1 MFRKANSRD
10 STVQKCLMVDDRVI
24 SQVFVI
30 LKIHHM
36 PGKLSVTPASVIGI
50 LLYGLLILAF
60 TGCSA
65 TRSITQTNRGFLE
78 QVLITQAIKSSL
90 EHAAEISL
98 PVNSSVQVVAAGLT
112 EDQYFATE
120 IFESWLGR
128 QGYRI
133 LEEGADYKIRVIWH
147 GIGTKHNVFFF
158 GVPPISGAFIP
169 IATPELS
176 IYKDV
181 RESAMARFS
190 IDILKQESGQLVS
203 STSAYEG
210 SVYYAVKTLLFGFTF
225 ESTNLVP
232 PPLE

>member
-1 MFRKANSRD
+1 
-10 STVQKCLMVDDRVI
+10 MVDDKVV

-30 LKIHHM
+30 LKIHRI

-60 TGCSA
+60 TGCSV
-65 TRSITQTNRGFLE
+65 TRSITQTDRGFLE

-90 EHAAEISL
+90 EHTAEIPL
-98 PVNSSVQVVAAGLT
+98 PANSSVQVVTAGLT
-112 EDQYFATE
+112 EDQYFAAK

-133 LEEGADYKIRVIWH
+133 LEEDADYKIQVIWH
-147 GIGTKHNVFFF
+147 GIGTKHNKFFF
-158 GVPPISGAFIP
+158 GVPPISSSFIP

-181 RESAMARFS
+181 RETAMARFS
-190 IDILKQESGQLVS
+190 IDILKKGSGQLIS

-210 SVYYAVKTLLFGFTF
+210 SVYYSVKTLLFGFTF

-232 PPLE
+232 PPLERSSLFH